1 MHLIGKPPNT
11 EASGTRIILSSENT
25 SQIREISIGSNFL
38 SQNPAI
44 QLFGL
49 GSDTSA
55 DITVSWPDGAE
66 TVMTD
71 VASGQTL
78 EITQ

>member
-1 MHLIGKPPNT
+1 M
-11 EASGTRIILSSENT
+11 
-25 SQIREISIGSNFL
+25 REISIGSNFL
-38 SQNPAI
+38 SQNPTI

-49 GSDTSA
+49 ASDTTA
-55 DITVSWPDGAE
+55 DLTVSWPDGAE
-66 TVMTD
+66 TVMTN